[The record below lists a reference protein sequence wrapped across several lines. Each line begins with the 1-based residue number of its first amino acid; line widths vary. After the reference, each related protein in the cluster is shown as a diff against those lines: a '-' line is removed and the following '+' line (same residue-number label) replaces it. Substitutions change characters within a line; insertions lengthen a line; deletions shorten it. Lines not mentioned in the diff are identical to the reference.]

1 MDEIGLDWACTTL
14 SVGQQRTKVSIPGSR
29 ARYSHTSGW
38 LGVRP
43 RSSAEPTIIMPNGF
57 ITVGGQTYNWATSTH
72 AVSEGSSKLRKALA
86 EADDAFFQ
94 KSVDY
99 IDDADSPKSKT
110 ADPTIGRCDKQPGVG
125 HLAWQIG
132 TKSYGDLKFDA
143 TSAHRLTVA
152 TASNRTSILVQLFTI
167 SNSQKFDLDIT

>member
-72 AVSEGSSKLRKALA
+72 AVSPGSNTLRKAIA
-86 EADDAFFQ
+86 EAEYKFFE
-94 KSVDY
+94 SAVDS
-99 IDDADSPKSKT
+99 IGFEASPKSNK
-110 ADPTIGRCDKQPGVG
+110 ADPTIGRCDKQPGIG

-132 TKSYGDLKFDA
+132 KGSYGDLKFDA

-152 TASNRTSILVQLFTI
+152 TTANRASILSQLFAI
-167 SNSQKFDLDIT
+167 SNKEGFDLNIT

>member
-1 MDEIGLDWACTTL
+1 MFHSPEVLFGSATL
-14 SVGQQRTKVSIPGSR
+14 SRGLR
-29 ARYSHTSGW
+29 
-38 LGVRP
+38 VRP
-43 RSSAEPTIIMPNGF
+43 RSSTQPQLIMPNGTV
-57 ITVGGQTYNWATSTH
+57 TVGGQTYNWATSTH

-94 KSVDY
+94 KAVDY
-99 IDDADSPKSKT
+99 IDDAGSPKSKS
-110 ADPTIGRCDKQPGVG
+110 ADQTIGRCDKQPGIG

-152 TASNRTSILVQLFTI
+152 TAANRTSILIQLFTI
-167 SNSQKFDLDIT
+167 SNTQKCDLVIT